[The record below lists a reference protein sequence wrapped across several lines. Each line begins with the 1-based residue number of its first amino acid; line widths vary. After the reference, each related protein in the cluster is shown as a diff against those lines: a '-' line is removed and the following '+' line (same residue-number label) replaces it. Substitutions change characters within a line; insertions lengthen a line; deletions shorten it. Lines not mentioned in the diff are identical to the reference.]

1 MIHSK
6 SAGKLMNF
14 KSLNFTFQ
22 WTYLSD
28 YVTSLARACGEATSL
43 VCHNGYPATRARR

>member
-6 SAGKLMNF
+6 YAGKLMNF

-22 WTYLSD
+22 WTYFSD
-28 YVTSLARACGEATSL
+28 YVTSLARASRI
-43 VCHNGYPATRARR
+43 VCHDGYPATRTRR